1 MSIASMWKG
10 NSSQGA
16 LGLVSWLQK
25 LAMVELQ
32 EGFVWLWLTK
42 EGAEDQ
48 VNDDGTRSTCE
59 LESFRTKNFS
69 VIDG

>member
-32 EGFVWLWLTK
+32 EGFAWLWLSK

-59 LESFRTKNFS
+59 LESFHTKNVS